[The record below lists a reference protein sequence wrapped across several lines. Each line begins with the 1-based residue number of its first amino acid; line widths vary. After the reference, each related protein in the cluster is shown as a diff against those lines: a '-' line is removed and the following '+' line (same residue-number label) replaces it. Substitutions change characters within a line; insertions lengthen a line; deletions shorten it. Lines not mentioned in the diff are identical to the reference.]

1 MIFWEQH
8 AMTDSELAFQEVY
21 AAFQPKILRYVTRLV
36 GEHDAEDL
44 TQEIFVKIDQK
55 AGTFRGDAQLSTWV
69 YRIATNAALDRLRS
83 VSYRQEAQTGSLD
96 EAAETDCDMISPS
109 DESPSLEQ
117 QLMRQERQQCFGRF
131 VSDLPVNYRL
141 VFVLSELEEMT
152 DREIAEVL
160 GLSVNTVKIRLHR
173 GRSRL
178 LQELRIHCTAEEWL

>member
-1 MIFWEQH
+1 MQGG
-8 AMTDSELAFQEVY
+8 ELPFQEVY
-21 AAFQPKILRYVTRLV
+21 AAFRPRVLRYVTRLV

-55 AGTFRGDAQLSTWV
+55 ARTFRGDAQLSTWV

-96 EAAETDCDMISPS
+96 ESAETDCGLIWQIDRSS
-109 DESPSLEQ
+109 SLEQ
-117 QLMRQERQQCFGRF
+117 QLMRQEMHQCFGRF

-152 DREIAEVL
+152 NREIAEVL

-173 GRSRL
+173 GRSL
-178 LQELRIHCTAEEWL
+178 LFQELRSHCTAEEWL